1 MPPGDAARR
10 GPAEDGSDRQLAE
23 HTIVGFWMDVPA
35 RGLDEI
41 SNFSLSGGYLF
52 TRPCVCGA
60 GARACGASAVGL
72 GVVRERGLG
81 VDYYLWPS
89 LNLVVLR
96 HCCCS
101 ISSFTLNS
109 APLTGLSLYAPEAN
123 ELVVT
128 VVIFISRCD
137 GSVISQIISP
147 PPPPATTCMVYGTA
161 YSTIR
166 LSR

>member
-1 MPPGDAARR
+1 MV
-10 GPAEDGSDRQLAE
+10 L
-23 HTIVGFWMDVPA
+23 
-35 RGLDEI
+35 
-41 SNFSLSGGYLF
+41 
-52 TRPCVCGA
+52 
-60 GARACGASAVGL
+60 
-72 GVVRERGLG
+72 
-81 VDYYLWPS
+81 
-89 LNLVVLR
+89 LVVVLGGGS
-96 HCCCS
+96 CTGLC
-101 ISSFTLNS
+101 